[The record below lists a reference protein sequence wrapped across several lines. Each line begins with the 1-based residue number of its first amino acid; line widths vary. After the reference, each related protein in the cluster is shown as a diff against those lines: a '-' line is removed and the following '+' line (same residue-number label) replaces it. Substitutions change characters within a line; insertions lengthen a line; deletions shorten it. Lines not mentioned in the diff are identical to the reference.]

1 MLVNIL
7 VSRKTVVLI
16 DVYSTLSFH
25 YAWISSIFC
34 RLLNL
39 PYICI
44 IHGGDFPKRI
54 LKSKF
59 LVNKFLFKYAYKI
72 IAPSNYLKSNIEAIT
87 NYKIQLIPN
96 SIDLEKYSFK
106 QRSKLKIKL
115 LWVRS
120 FHKIYNPNLALDVL
134 EELHKQGFRNGVLC
148 MVGPKKDNSLV
159 EFKKLVI
166 EKRLE
171 KFVTITGKL
180 EKEKW
185 LKLSEKFDFFLNT
198 TNVDNTPVSVIEAMA
213 LGLNVISTNVGGIPF
228 MLNNNIDSV
237 LVKPNSSKGFV
248 KNIIELVQTPK
259 KAELLRTN
267 AREKVK
273 NWDKKVIIKKW
284 KKIICD
290 TDN

>member
-1 MLVNIL
+1 MRVLYIGNKLKKHGYTPTSVETLGEDLKQYFNVKQVSDQKIYIFRLLDMLVNIL

-106 QRSKLKIKL
+106 QRSKL
-115 LWVRS
+115 
-120 FHKIYNPNLALDVL
+120 
-134 EELHKQGFRNGVLC
+134 
-148 MVGPKKDNSLV
+148 
-159 EFKKLVI
+159 
-166 EKRLE
+166 
-171 KFVTITGKL
+171 
-180 EKEKW
+180 
-185 LKLSEKFDFFLNT
+185 
-198 TNVDNTPVSVIEAMA
+198 
-213 LGLNVISTNVGGIPF
+213 
-228 MLNNNIDSV
+228 
-237 LVKPNSSKGFV
+237 
-248 KNIIELVQTPK
+248 
-259 KAELLRTN
+259 
-267 AREKVK
+267 
-273 NWDKKVIIKKW
+273 
-284 KKIICD
+284 
-290 TDN
+290 